1 MKGIGSETGED
12 NARGNSSGTL
22 APRMD
27 AALDDLV
34 VVEMDTSVAG
44 SVAGMILADYG
55 ARVIKVEDPETG
67 LRERGNPGF
76 AVWNRN
82 KASFAS
88 AYDDRRSARFA
99 DLITDADVCIT
110 GCVADPDP
118 RALAALNPLLVVA
131 ALPPYR
137 GPTPWA
143 GGGEDA
149 SLLDALS
156 GLSMRQ
162 SSFDGVPVDL
172 VYPHT
177 LYIQGLWAATCAV
190 GALVERAA
198 TGKGQILS
206 VDGLSAAL
214 ITGAAGFVF
223 DPSDDTS
230 VTPVGPGGAS
240 PCYTRYRCSDG
251 EWLFLGAL
259 LPRFQRAAFET
270 LGIADLPDDPR
281 IAGDLRRILS
291 PENRRWVR
299 TAMQERFFANTRE
312 HWLAVLEEAG
322 CPAGPVLDRDGWLDH
337 PQLRACGQRVE
348 VDDPER
354 GPVVMPGL
362 LIDIPEA
369 PGQIISAAPLLGD
382 LELSDVRAERRHG
395 PERASRPGWQRPA
408 PSIAARTEFQA
419 ANAGTSE
426 IVGPLNGVKVL
437 NLGTILAGPLAGSL
451 LAALGAEVVKVEP
464 PEGDAFREPGFSYNR
479 GMRSVSI
486 DLRTRGGL
494 EAFSR
499 LAREADMVIDNYR
512 HGVAKRLGVDH
523 STLSAFNPALG
534 GFSLTGFG
542 ETGPLATKAAFDPLL
557 QAMSGMMAAQGGD
570 DEPVFLTVAVND
582 VAAGVAGALS
592 TCLSLYYRTRTGR
605 GLKTS
610 TSLAAVSAFMQSGE
624 LVRYPGRPTAL
635 RGGRDFP
642 GPNAL
647 DRFYRVRDGW
657 VRLRAT
663 RDDLPGLVDAGLVDA
678 GLVDAGLVDAGL
690 VDAGLLEDDQ
700 SNALA
705 LAAIL
710 AGRVGSEVVRLLTS
724 FGVKAAEARSLTDL
738 ASDLQLRETDLFSEH
753 PVAGGSS
760 VLTPGRWVSWEPPR
774 PLAAMRAPGLGE
786 HTAEVL
792 VQAGFSMH
800 EVDELVRCGCVVAG
814 GPMVVGRVLRYR

>member
-1 MKGIGSETGED
+1 M
-12 NARGNSSGTL
+12 ARNESKPGDGHVQASRSATL
-22 APRMD
+22 PAQVD
-27 AALDDLV
+27 AVLGDLF
-34 VVEMDTSVAG
+34 VVEMDTAIAG

-67 LRERGNPGF
+67 LRERRNPGF

-82 KASFAS
+82 KTSFAS
-88 AYDDRRSARFA
+88 AYGDRRSARFE
-99 DLITDADVCIT
+99 DLISDADVCIT
-110 GCVADPDP
+110 GCVADPGP
-118 RALAALNPLLVVA
+118 LALAALNPRLVVA
-131 ALPPYR
+131 AVPPYR

-143 GGGEDA
+143 GGGEDS

-162 SSFDGVPVDL
+162 SSFDDVPVAL

-190 GALVERAA
+190 GALFERAA
-198 TGKGQILS
+198 TGKGQIFT

-214 ITGAAGFVF
+214 IAGAAGFVF

-270 LGIADLPDDPR
+270 LGLADLSDDPR
-281 IAGDLRRILS
+281 IAGDLGRIVS
-291 PENRRWVR
+291 PENRVWVR
-299 TAMQERFFANTRE
+299 AAMQERFLANSRD
-312 HWLAVLEEAG
+312 HWLTALEEAG
-322 CPAGPVLDRDGWLDH
+322 CPAGPVWDRDGWLDH
-337 PQLRACGQRVE
+337 PQLRACGQRAE
-348 VDDPER
+348 LDDPER

-362 LIDIPEA
+362 VIDIPGA
-369 PGQIISAAPLLGD
+369 PGRIASAAPVLGD
-382 LELSDVRAERRHG
+382 LELSRVRARRPLG
-395 PERASRPGWQRPA
+395 PERASRPGCQSPTPRA
-408 PSIAARTEFQA
+408 SAHTECQA
-419 ANAGTSE
+419 ANDAPRSP
-426 IVGPLNGVKVL
+426 VGPLGGVKVL

-451 LAALGAEVVKVEP
+451 LASLGADVVKVEP

-486 DLRTRGGL
+486 DLRSRGGL

-512 HGVAKRLGVDH
+512 HGVARRLGVDH
-523 STLSAFNPALG
+523 STLSALNPALG

-592 TCLSLYYRTRTGR
+592 TCLSLYHRTRTGR

-624 LVRYPGRPTAL
+624 LVRYPGRPPAM

-647 DRFYRVRDGW
+647 DRFYRVKDGW

-663 RDDLPGLVDAGLVDA
+663 RDDLPRLVAAGLVDSGMVDS
-678 GLVDAGLVDAGL
+678 GLVDSGLVEGDHCDTLDLGA
-690 VDAGLLEDDQ
+690 
-700 SNALA
+700 N
-705 LAAIL
+705 L
-710 AGRVGSEVVRLLTS
+710 AGRVGNEVVALLTS
-724 FGVKAAEARSLTDL
+724 VGVKAVKARSLTDL
-738 ASDLQLRETDLFSEH
+738 ASDMELRATDLFSEH
-753 PVAGGSS
+753 PVAGGSN

-774 PLAAMRAPGLGE
+774 PMAAMRAPGLGE

-792 VQAGFSMH
+792 VHAGFSVH
-800 EVDELVRCGCVVAG
+800 EVDELVRTRSVVTG
-814 GPMVVGRVLRYR
+814 GPMLVARVLRYR

>member
-1 MKGIGSETGED
+1 MERIGSD
-12 NARGNSSGTL
+12 PSND
-22 APRMD
+22 PRERVGSATVPAGAG
-27 AALDDLV
+27 AALDALV
-34 VVEMDTSVAG
+34 VVELDTSVAG

-55 ARVIKVEDPETG
+55 ARVIKVEDPERG
-67 LRERGNPGF
+67 RRERRNPGF

-82 KASFAS
+82 KVSLALALG
-88 AYDDRRSARFA
+88 DRRCAGFA
-99 DLITDADVCIT
+99 HLVADADVCIT
-110 GCVADPDP
+110 GCVAEPEPPDI
-118 RALAALNPLLVVA
+118 AALNPRLVVA

-143 GGGEDA
+143 GGGEDS
-149 SLLDALS
+149 SLLDSLS

-162 SSFDGVPVDL
+162 SSFDDVPVDL
-172 VYPHT
+172 VYPHA
-177 LYIQGLWAATCAV
+177 LYIQGLWSATCVVA
-190 GALVERAA
+190 ALVERAR
-198 TGKGQILS
+198 TGKGNILT

-214 ITGAAGFVF
+214 IAGAAGFVF
-223 DPSDDTS
+223 DPSDGTS

-259 LPRFQRAAFET
+259 LPRFQRAAFEAI
-270 LGIADLPDDPR
+270 GVGHLPEDPR
-281 IAGDLRRILS
+281 IAGDLSRILL
-291 PENRRWVR
+291 PENRLWVR
-299 TAMQERFFANTRE
+299 TAMQERFLTDSRE
-312 HWLAVLEEAG
+312 HWLAVLDEAG

-362 LIDIPEA
+362 LIEIPEA
-369 PGQIISAAPLLGD
+369 PGQIASPAPLLGNLEVPGLQAGWGRRD
-382 LELSDVRAERRHG
+382 LELMS
-395 PERASRPGWQRPA
+395 SPGWKRPA
-408 PSIAARTEFQA
+408 PTANSQPDSDVTSAATRD
-419 ANAGTSE
+419 S
-426 IVGPLNGVKVL
+426 VGPLDGIKVL

-451 LAALGAEVVKVEP
+451 LAGLGADVVKVEP
-464 PEGDAFREPGFSYNR
+464 PDGDAFREPGFSYNR

-494 EAFSR
+494 EVFRR

-512 HGVAKRLGVDH
+512 HGVAQRLGVDH
-523 STLSAFNPALG
+523 TSLSASNPALG

-557 QAMSGMMAAQGGD
+557 QAMSGMMVAQGGD

-582 VAAGVAGALS
+582 VAAAVTGALS

-605 GLKTS
+605 GLRTS

-624 LVRYPGRPTAL
+624 LVRYPGRAPAL

-663 RDDLPGLVDAGLVDA
+663 PDDLPRLVDAGLVDA
-678 GLVDAGLVDAGL
+678 GVTKLDEIDPLTLSA
-690 VDAGLLEDDQ
+690 
-700 SNALA
+700 N
-705 LAAIL
+705 L
-710 AGRVGSEVVRLLTS
+710 AGCTRTEVVCLLTEC
-724 FGVKAAEARSLTDL
+724 GVKAAEARSLTDL
-738 ASDLQLRETDLFSEH
+738 ASDVELRATDLFSEH
-753 PVAGGSS
+753 PIAGGAS
-760 VLTPGRWVSWEPPR
+760 VLTPGRWVRWEPPR
-774 PLAAMRAPGLGE
+774 PLARMLAPGLGE

-792 VQAGFSMH
+792 AQAGFAMH
-800 EVDELVRCGCVVAG
+800 EVDELVSSGSVATG
-814 GPMVVGRVLRYR
+814 GPMVIGKVHRYR